1 MKKLMERS
9 GDRIRGLARKLCG
22 RISPDRR
29 IAVIVTAF
37 CLFAVV
43 NILVVASAIRNIG
56 RDNSRFERMMLP
68 ENRIPASELL
78 PEGEGEGGRDSLGL
92 ELQRFLNDNFNL
104 VGEQSYDTTNE

>member
-78 PEGEGEGGRDSLGL
+78 PEEGNDSLGL